1 MELKQIAIEKDN
13 NDDLKSFKSRFVNNE
28 NEIYL
33 DGNSLGKL
41 PKSVLSKLEDTLQ
54 NQWGKQPQ
62 QHGQFGQLRKLR
74 KRKLTQSLQ
83 NPL

>member
-41 PKSVLSKLEDTLQ
+41 PVGTENNLISAVKNEWGQNLIRSWNDNWLEYLKKLILKCQ
-54 NQWGKQPQ
+54 N
-62 QHGQFGQLRKLR
+62 
-74 KRKLTQSLQ
+74 
-83 NPL
+83 

>member
-33 DGNSLGKL
+33 DGNSLGK
-41 PKSVLSKLEDTLQ
+41 
-54 NQWGKQPQ
+54 
-62 QHGQFGQLRKLR
+62 
-74 KRKLTQSLQ
+74 
-83 NPL
+83 